1 MHSICSCAR
10 FQYDLQQSHLK
21 AIKRILQYLVGTTN
35 KCLFYKKKQDFSL
48 VGYYD
53 AEDRVERKNASRG
66 CHYIGPSLISWAS
79 KKKNFIALS
88 TTEVATSCCSQ
99 LL

>member
-1 MHSICSCAR
+1 MEDAKPMKTPMHDSKPLSNMK
-10 FQYDLQQSHLK
+10 H
-21 AIKRILQYLVGTTN
+21 
-35 KCLFYKKKQDFSL
+35 KQDFSL